1 MGFVVKDYKLAKVV
15 KENEDWFFKVIS
27 SSMMRD
33 DKMPVD

>member
-1 MGFVVKDYKLAKVV
+1 MGFMVKDYKLAKID

-33 DKMPVD
+33 DEMTVD